1 MTTVLGIDPGS
12 HKLGW
17 GVVRREGSRLVH
29 VAHGV
34 IHASGETLG
43 DRLVAIERGL
53 VEVLCA
59 HHPDM
64 ASVESVF
71 FARDAQAA
79 VKLGEA
85 RGVALLVCAREHIPV
100 AEYAPARVKRTVTG
114 RGRAE
119 KSQVA
124 LMVRAVLGL
133 PQVPPFDAADAL
145 AIAVTHLQ
153 SCGIVLQKRAARRSI
168 AFLKASSNAR
178 KP

>member
-17 GVVRREGSRLVH
+17 GVVRRDGSRLVH

-34 IHASGETLG
+34 ICAKGETLG

-53 VEVLCA
+53 VEVLRM
-59 HHPDM
+59 HHPAI

-85 RGVALLVCAREHIPV
+85 RGVVLLVCAREGLPI

-124 LMVRAVLGL
+124 LMIRAVLAL
-133 PQVPPFDAADAL
+133 PSVPPFDAADAL
-145 AIAVTHLQ
+145 ALAVTHLQ
-153 SCGIVLQKRAARRSI
+153 YCGVLLQKGPLPRSI
-168 AFLKASSNAR
+168 ALPNASSNR
-178 KP
+178 KKP